1 MATCPMTGGRNSA
14 ALASLMSDNP
24 RYAEMFDVNK
34 ESANAGVDNNRDY
47 TDDMNA
53 LRDAAP
59 VHQGSLRGL
68 LGVPEMSHMMGP
80 PRNEMT
86 FFSYR
91 ANEIGFRENLLFSS
105 EGYNESA
112 GVRTI
117 GTTILSMVGKPHK
130 RLRSAAQPLFKRPK
144 VIDWWNKRWIE
155 ETVGALLDRLVDEE
169 TTDLNSQL
177 CARLPMA
184 TVTRAIGLEGED
196 VIEFRYQLNR
206 ATFGAAKLPP
216 EEAAASRAWIDT
228 TLRNLIAENTREPG
242 DNLIA
247 GLIKAEIVDEEDGY
261 KRNLTEDEIF
271 GYCKL
276 AIFAGGGT
284 TWRQLG
290 ITIDALMNHRHFW
303 DACREDRS
311 LVELAVEE
319 SLRWRCT
326 DPMMPRLSTADAEVE
341 GVFVPEGTRVY
352 LCFGAANHDPSVFER
367 PLEYD
372 IFRKKQANMGF
383 GFGPHRCLG
392 IEVAR
397 QEMIVAINGL
407 LDRFP
412 KMTLDPGK
420 PKPEYRGL
428 EHRGMTSVP
437 VKLK

>member
-1 MATCPMTGGRNSA
+1 MATCPMSNSG

-24 RYAEMFDVNK
+24 RYAEMFDVNSQ
-34 ESANAGVDNNRDY
+34 SANAGVDGSRDF

-59 VHQGSLRGL
+59 IHKGTLRAL
-68 LGVPEMSHMMGP
+68 LGQAELPYATNDVKRDS
-80 PRNEMT
+80 MT

-91 ANEIGFRENLLFSS
+91 ACEIGFRENLIFSS
-105 EGYNESA
+105 EGYNESP
-112 GVRTI
+112 GVRSI
-117 GTTILSMVGKPHK
+117 GPTILSMVGKPHK

-155 ETVGALLDRLVDEE
+155 ETVDALLDRLLGQE
-169 TTDLNSQL
+169 TADLNFEL

-196 VIEFRYQLNR
+196 VIEFRYQLDR

-216 EEAAASRAWIDT
+216 EESAQSRAWVDQ
-228 TLRNLIAENTREPG
+228 TLRQLIADNTASPG

-247 GLIKAEIVDEEDGY
+247 GLIAAEIVDEEDGY
-261 KRNLTEDEIF
+261 KRKLTEDEIF

-290 ITIDALMNHRHFW
+290 IAIDALMTHYEFW
-303 DACREDRS
+303 TQCREDRS
-311 LVELAVEE
+311 LIDAAVEE

-326 DPMMPRLSTADAEVE
+326 DPMMPRLCMEDTEVE
-341 GVFVPEGTRVY
+341 GVMVPAGTNCI
-352 LCFGAANHDPSVFER
+352 LAFGAANHDPAVYER
-367 PLEYD
+367 PGEYD
-372 IFRKKQANMGF
+372 IHRGKISANMGF

-407 LDRFP
+407 MDRWP
-412 KMTLDPGK
+412 NMTHDPAK
-420 PKPEYRGL
+420 PKPEFRGL
-428 EHRGMTSVP
+428 EHRGVTAVP
-437 VKLK
+437 VRLK

>member
-1 MATCPMTGGRNSA
+1 MATCPMTGKNSA

-24 RYAEMFDVNK
+24 RYAEMFDVNS
-34 ESANAGVDNNRDY
+34 EAANAGVDNNRDY

-53 LRDAAP
+53 LRDRAA
-59 VHQGSLRGL
+59 VQKGTLREL
-68 LGVPEMSHMMGP
+68 LGVPELPMSMGV
-80 PRNEMT
+80 PRPSMT

-91 ANEIGFRENLLFSS
+91 ACEIGFRENLVFSS
-105 EGYNESA
+105 EGYNDSP

-117 GTTILSMVGKPHK
+117 GPTILSMVGKPHK

-155 ETVGALLDRLVDEE
+155 ETVDALLDRLLEE
-169 TTDLNSQL
+169 ERTDLNTQL

-196 VIEFRYQLNR
+196 VIEFRYQLTR

-216 EEAAASRAWIDT
+216 EEAAASRVIVDK
-228 TLRNLIAENTREPG
+228 TLRDLIAENTRNPG

-247 GLIKAEIVDEEDGY
+247 GLIAAEIVDEDTGE
-261 KRNLTEDEIF
+261 RRPLTEDEIF

-290 ITIDALMNHRHFW
+290 ITIDALMTHYHFW
-303 DACREDRS
+303 EACREDRS
-311 LVELAVEE
+311 LVEAAVEE

-326 DPMMPRLSTADAEVE
+326 DPMMPRLCTEDYEVE
-341 GVFVPEGTRVY
+341 GVTVPAGTRVY
-352 LCFGAANHDPSVFER
+352 LCFGAANHDPAVYDR
-367 PLEYD
+367 PTEYD
-372 IFRKKQANMGF
+372 IFRKKTAANMGF

-412 KMTLDPGK
+412 NMHYDPAS
-420 PKPEYRGL
+420 PRPEYRGL

-437 VKLK
+437 VVLR